1 MLSGILSSTRLRLWI
16 VAVLALAALT
26 VADRSPTAASWVA
39 PSSDSRISV
48 ASGSQAAAM
57 ATQTVVVLPGQTLVE
72 GSGISG
78 APIMQRAGAPFTAD
92 VYAVGPSFNIDT
104 TASGAASVRTS
115 DPNDVDPPSRE
126 LVSGHAAFTIAP
138 VTATATGWTI
148 TPTGGPG
155 SAVASVPYPVV
166 AAPAAR
172 TIAVLPGQTLSEG
185 SGISGSPSA
194 QAVGVPFA
202 AHVYAVDNYFNVD
215 TTAGGTVS
223 MTAAPFDLEPP
234 PRHLRGGHAA
244 FTITPATAAT
254 TGRTITPRG
263 GPGTNLA
270 SDTYPVLGSQLTGT
284 AVYVYP
290 LTQTVALG
298 ASFEADILVADVTN
312 LGAFEFALS
321 FDPAL
326 VHFDSITPGSF
337 LGSTGRTISCMPP
350 LVEEGNVRYT
360 CVTLGDE
367 PGGPSGSGVLAVAQ
381 FSAVSG
387 GTTILDLSD
396 VALLEPNATQIAVGQ
411 VIDGSVTV
419 EIVPTPTPVLS
430 PTPTSTLEPGVT
442 PTATLSPTI
451 TPTRTVTPTRTST
464 PTPTSTPLP
473 TRVRVDPTVQT
484 VSVGD
489 QFTVDVRVDS
499 VVNLGAY
506 EFKLAFDPA
515 AVAFVDV
522 ANGPFI
528 GSSGRTPECAAPIL
542 TASSVQFSCSTL
554 GADLPGASGSG
565 VLATVRFRATATGTS
580 SLDLQGVT
588 LLTPNAQPIAV
599 AEVIDGSVAAV
610 PPTPTFTP
618 TPTLTPTITP
628 TPTATPTLE
637 PGVTPTVTPTPTPS
651 LTPTATRTPTKS
663 PTPTAT
669 PGPTTVRIDPV
680 TQDVAQFTDFTVDVR
695 VDNVINLGAYQFS
708 IAFDPAIVSFAS
720 VANGPFLGST
730 GRTVDC
736 QTPIVRAS
744 YVQFACSTRGA
755 EPPGPSGSGV
765 LATVTFHAVG
775 AGTSALDLL
784 DALLLTP
791 AAARIPVASIIDG
804 SVTVMAGPSPTPS
817 VSPTPTATLLPGTPT
832 ATRTPTRTPTP
843 SPPAGTPTATPV
855 PAILALDPSSQSVPA
870 GQQFTVDVTVADVTN
885 LGSYEWKLEFDPA
898 IIEYVG
904 VANGP
909 FLGSTGRTVS
919 CVPPILEVGS
929 VRFGCGTLG
938 PTPPGP
944 DGSGVLSTVTFN
956 ALAGGTSALH
966 FALVSLSDPLG
977 DDIFAIGQ
985 DGSVTVTS
993 GAGAS
998 LGGPVD
1004 MAGATG
1010 GPPASA
1016 PERPY
1021 VSAGG
1026 ETAAGGHERLFVRIV
1041 AAMGMATALVGV
1053 TVVLAPLAYLAIQA
1067 SRRQVAARAPSKIR
1081 RYLRLGMAFPGPAPS
1096 GWAVSA
1102 RPSAARLGAGAL
1114 SLALLASCAML
1125 FAKGGAA
1132 LGSSAASGPVAVL
1145 KEPAVDSLF
1154 IGGGELTITEQVT
1167 NVSDPGLG
1175 AFELG
1180 MLYDDSVIDLAIQ
1193 QGPFLGSTGRATTC
1207 NVLFQQNHVRFW
1219 CASSQPP
1226 LEGPTGSG
1234 TLANLFVKP
1243 DSDLRLKPTVNN
1255 GVLSLLNDLSAET
1268 SLAEPFGDDIP
1279 VASVG
1284 DTVLIIQALE
1294 GDLNQDCKVNVFDD
1308 QIIAYRYGALFGS
1321 LLYDPFYDLE
1331 PALGDGDIDIKDLQF
1346 VFGRN
1351 GWYCLPRTP
1360 TPTPTPT
1367 RTATVTSTPTPTG
1380 SATATR
1386 TPTRTATATG
1396 TVTVTVTRTPTR
1408 TATATG
1414 TVTVTVTR
1422 TPTRTAT
1429 ATGTVTVTVTR
1440 TPTRTA
1446 TATGTVTVTSTP
1458 AGTVTPTSTAAGTS
1472 TATPAVSATATV
1484 APIAATATATATRT
1498 PISEFVPAATPPA
1511 RFLPPTGS
1519 GPADGW
1525 PKQIAMAAGILA
1537 SVGLSLLLLS
1547 LRRRPSDDES

>member
-1 MLSGILSSTRLRLWI
+1 LSGILSSRRLWLWI
-16 VAVLALAALT
+16 VALLALAALA
-26 VADRSPTAASWVA
+26 VADRSPTAAGWGA

-48 ASGSQAAAM
+48 TSGPHAAAA

-78 APIMQRAGAPFTAD
+78 APIIQTAGAPFTAD
-92 VYAVGPSFNIDT
+92 VYAVDPSFNIDT
-104 TASGAASVRTS
+104 AASGAASVRTS
-115 DPNDVDPPSRE
+115 DPNDVEPASRE

-148 TPTGGPG
+148 TPIGGPG
-155 SAVASVPYPVV
+155 SALTSAPYPVV

-185 SGISGSPSA
+185 SGISGSPTA

-202 AHVYAVDNYFNVD
+202 AHVYAVDNHFNVD

-223 MTAAPFDLEPP
+223 VTTAPFDLEPP
-234 PRHLRGGHAA
+234 PRHLLGGHAA
-244 FTITPATAAT
+244 FTIAPATAAT
-254 TGRTITPRG
+254 TGRTITPGG

-270 SDTYPVLGSQLTGT
+270 SDAYLVLKSQLTGT

-312 LGAFEFALS
+312 LGAFEFTLS

-326 VHFDSITPGSF
+326 VHFDSISPGPF
-337 LGSTGRTISCMPP
+337 LGSTQRTVSCLPP
-350 LVEEGNVRYT
+350 LPAAGSVRYT

-367 PGGPSGSGVLAVAQ
+367 PDGPSGSGVLAVAQ

-396 VALLEPNATQIAVGQ
+396 VVLLEPNATQISVDQ

-419 EIVPTPTPVLS
+419 EIVPTPTPTPVLT

-473 TRVRVDPTVQT
+473 TRVRVDPTVRI

-489 QFTVDVRVDS
+489 QFTVDVRVDN
-499 VVNLGAY
+499 VINLGAY

-522 ANGPFI
+522 ANGPFL
-528 GSSGRTPECAAPIL
+528 GSSDRTPECAPPIL

-554 GADLPGASGSG
+554 GAELPGASGSG
-565 VLATVRFRATATGTS
+565 VLATVRFKATATGTS
-580 SLDLQGVT
+580 SLDLQDVV
-588 LLTPNAQPIAV
+588 LLTPNAQPITV
-599 AEVIDGSVAAV
+599 AEVIDGSVTAV

-628 TPTATPTLE
+628 TPTETPTLE
-637 PGVTPTVTPTPTPS
+637 PGVTPTATPTPTPS
-651 LTPTATRTPTKS
+651 LTPTATRTPTTS

-695 VDNVINLGAYQFS
+695 VDNVVNLGAYQFT
-708 IAFDPAIVSFAS
+708 IAFDPAMVSFVG
-720 VANGPFLGST
+720 VANGPFLSSS
-730 GRTVDC
+730 GRVPDC
-736 QTPIVRAS
+736 PPPILTAFS
-744 YVQFACSTRGA
+744 VQFSCATLGA
-755 EPPGPSGSGV
+755 ELPGASGSGV

-775 AGTSALDLL
+775 AGTSALDLRSVM
-784 DALLLTP
+784 LLTP
-791 AAARIPVASIIDG
+791 AAARIRVASIIDG

-832 ATRTPTRTPTP
+832 ATRTPTPTPTA

-855 PAILALDPSSQSVPA
+855 PAIVALDPSSQSVPA
-870 GQQFTVDVTVADVTN
+870 AQQFTVDVTVADVTN

-898 IIEYVG
+898 IIQYVG

-909 FLGSTGRTVS
+909 FLGSTERTVT
-919 CVPPILEVGS
+919 CVSPILETGS
-929 VRFGCGTLG
+929 VRFGCVSSDGAT
-938 PTPPGP
+938 PGP
-944 DGSGVLSTVTFN
+944 SGSGVLSTVTFN

-998 LGGPVD
+998 LGGPVN
-1004 MAGATG
+1004 MSGATS

-1021 VSAGG
+1021 APVASDSA
-1026 ETAAGGHERLFVRIV
+1026 ASGHERLFVRIV

-1053 TVVLAPLAYLAIQA
+1053 TAVLAPLAYLAIQA

-1081 RYLRLGMAFPGPAPS
+1081 RYLRLGLAFPGSAPS

-1102 RPSAARLGAGAL
+1102 RPSAARLGVGAL

-1132 LGSSAASGPVAVL
+1132 LGSSTATGPVAVL
-1145 KEPAVDSLF
+1145 KEPDVDALF
-1154 IGGGELTITEQVT
+1154 IGGGEVTITEQVT
-1167 NVSDPGLG
+1167 NVPDPGLG
-1175 AFELG
+1175 AFEVG
-1180 MLYDDSVIDLAIQ
+1180 MLYDESVIDLAIQ
-1193 QGPFLGSTGRATTC
+1193 QGPFLGSTGRAPIC
-1207 NVLFQQNHVRFW
+1207 NALFLENHVRLW
-1219 CASSQPP
+1219 CASSGPQPP
-1226 LEGPTGSG
+1226 GPTGSG
-1234 TLANLFVKP
+1234 TLANLFVRP
-1243 DSDLRLKPTVNN
+1243 DSDLRIKPTVNN
-1255 GVLSLLNDLSAET
+1255 GILSLLNDLNAET
-1268 SLAEPFGDDIP
+1268 SLAEPLGDDIP

-1308 QIIAYRYGALFGS
+1308 QIIAYRYGALFGL

-1331 PALGDGDIDIKDLQF
+1331 PAQGDGDIDIKDLQF
-1346 VFGRN
+1346 VFGRH
-1351 GWYCLPRTP
+1351 GWYCRPRTP

-1367 RTATVTSTPTPTG
+1367 STATATSTATPT
-1380 SATATR
+1380 STATATR

-1396 TVTVTVTRTPTR
+1396 TATVTRTPTR

-1414 TVTVTVTR
+1414 TVTVTR
-1422 TPTRTAT
+1422 TPTQTAT
-1429 ATGTVTVTVTR
+1429 ATGTVTVTR

-1446 TATGTVTVTSTP
+1446 TATGTATVTRTPTGTVAPIGTATGTP
-1458 AGTVTPTSTAAGTS
+1458 AATLTVA
-1472 TATPAVSATATV
+1472 ATATA
-1484 APIAATATATATRT
+1484 APIAATATPTATAT
-1498 PISEFVPAATPPA
+1498 PVAQILPVLTPPA
-1511 RFLPPTGS
+1511 GVLPVAGS

-1525 PKQIAMAAGILA
+1525 PKQIAVAAGILA
-1537 SVGLSLLLLS
+1537 GVGLSLLLLS
-1547 LRRRPSDDES
+1547 LRRRRSGDEP